1 MVGEME
7 QATQNG
13 KRRIDRI
20 LASGFAD
27 DLGGLPLDEVR
38 ARRDECLAE
47 REYLSLLRRMVQGR
61 ADILRAERQRRS
73 GGGGGAGETDQEL
86 VERLSKIL
94 ADEGPRGPVRGEAV
108 RVGSG
113 EEELSLARRRV
124 ERLVADAALSDPGSL
139 SEEDL
144 SAALDR
150 LETEER
156 EVSATRASVMEVH
169 DRLQDELKR
178 RFKEDPSQAIAR

>member
-1 MVGEME
+1 MVGDME
-7 QATQNG
+7 PATTSNG

-20 LASGFAD
+20 LASGFAE
-27 DLGGLPLDEVR
+27 DLGELSLDDVR

-47 REYLSLLRRMVQGR
+47 REHLSLLRRMVQGR

-73 GGGGGAGETDQEL
+73 GDGGTEGETDAEL
-86 VERLSKIL
+86 VDRLSKIL

-108 RVGSG
+108 RIGAG
-113 EEELSLARRRV
+113 EEESLARRRV

-144 SAALDR
+144 SAGLER

-156 EVSATRASVMEVH
+156 EVSAMRTSVMEVH